1 MPLIARPRL
10 RGNHPDRLCDC
21 EIVLEP
27 AFESLADAA
36 VMAGWSEDEVEAAL
50 LRLTQARI
58 RSNIGRCAIRSGM
71 PETGPAK

>member
-1 MPLIARPRL
+1 MPLIDMPRRPD
-10 RGNHPDRLCDC
+10 NHSDRVCDC

-58 RSNIGRCAIRSGM
+58 RSKIGRKA
-71 PETGPAK
+71 TGWRRLDLPNR